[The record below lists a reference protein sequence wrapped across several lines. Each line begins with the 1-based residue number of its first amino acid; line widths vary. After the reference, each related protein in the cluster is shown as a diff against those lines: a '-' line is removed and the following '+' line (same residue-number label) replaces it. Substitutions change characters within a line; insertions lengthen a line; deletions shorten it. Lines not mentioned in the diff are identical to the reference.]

1 MSLLFCFVFLCLF
14 GFFLNVQRRAVLSL
28 PWDHVSPGLTA
39 CGGLVAQSALLQ
51 DTRGMSEVRGGNP
64 FCFISAPA
72 FCLRSRSK
80 WNYFCVSVTALSHC
94 SFDFQP
100 LRFFPAHLQ
109 NTNGFEDLNELRKV
123 PPCFLLCVTLSPLRP
138 NIYRYRKH
146 KKIYRTATIGYFPQ
160 LYSLGCYMLRL

>member
-1 MSLLFCFVFLCLF
+1 MSVLILFFCVCLIF
-14 GFFLNVQRRAVLSL
+14 FFLNVQRRAVLSL

-39 CGGLVAQSALLQ
+39 RGGLVAQSALLQ

-72 FCLRSRSK
+72 FCLRSRWK
-80 WNYFCVSVTALSHC
+80 WNYFCLSVTAFSHC

-123 PPCFLLCVTLSPLRP
+123 PPCFSLCVWRHRHYDQ
-138 NIYRYRKH
+138 IYTDIENTRN
-146 KKIYRTATIGYFPQ
+146 
-160 LYSLGCYMLRL
+160 